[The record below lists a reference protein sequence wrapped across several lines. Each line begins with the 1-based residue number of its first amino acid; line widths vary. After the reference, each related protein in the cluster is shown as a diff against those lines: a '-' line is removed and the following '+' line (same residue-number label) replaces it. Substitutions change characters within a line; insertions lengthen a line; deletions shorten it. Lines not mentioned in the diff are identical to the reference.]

1 MQATTSHPPTSLVE
15 PCLLVESYFSKGLSV
30 RATLWCAPVCWAR
43 TGSASGHSTAVLV
56 REVSHCAHE
65 SVGKGDACCR
75 VLGRAAAEAG
85 PAVRTL
91 KATYGRGAMTI
102 AASQGLT

>member
-1 MQATTSHPPTSLVE
+1 MKATTSHPPTSFVE
-15 PCLLVESYFSKGLSV
+15 PCLVKLYFSKGLSV

-43 TGSASGHSTAVLV
+43 TGFASGHSTAVLV
-56 REVSHCAHE
+56 HEVSHCEHE

-75 VLGRAAAEAG
+75 VLGRVAVETG
-85 PAVRTL
+85 PAVRTPQ
-91 KATYGRGAMTI
+91 ATPCRGESTI